1 MQALIVPLLTDADAG
16 QRYARPMTSDAPTP
30 VVTVRGEAQL
40 EGPPDLATFTISAE
54 RAGDTEDGVRRAL
67 ATASGQV
74 RELLQG
80 HASAVDRSSTSGL
93 HVAPVFG
100 RRSLT
105 KIQGYRGS
113 FSTEVVVHDFNALS
127 GLVYAIAAV
136 PDCRL
141 DGPSWSLRRENP
153 LYREVRL
160 AAIAE
165 ARGRADDYATAFGSS
180 VLDLL
185 EISDLEGGFAG
196 GRSARM
202 ESFAMAGGVEEQPEF
217 DLEPAAQSV
226 SGQVTVRF
234 TITTPDLST
243 S

>member
-1 MQALIVPLLTDADAG
+1 
-16 QRYARPMTSDAPTP
+16 MTSDAPTP

-40 EGPPDLATFTISAE
+40 EGPPDLATFTVSAE

-80 HASAVDRSSTSGL
+80 HATAVDRASTSGL

-100 RRSLT
+100 RRAQT

-113 FSTEVVVHDFNALS
+113 FSTEVVVQEFEALS
-127 GLVYAIAAV
+127 ALVYALAAV

-153 LYREVRL
+153 LFREVRL

-165 ARGRADDYATAFGSS
+165 ARRRADDYAAAFGST

-185 EISDLEGGFAG
+185 EISDLEGGFSGARAAMKGSYAMERAG
-196 GRSARM
+196 D
-202 ESFAMAGGVEEQPEF
+202 EQPEF
-217 DLEPAAQSV
+217 ELEPAAQNV
-226 SGQVTVRF
+226 YGQVTVRF

>member
-1 MQALIVPLLTDADAG
+1 
-16 QRYARPMTSDAPTP
+16 MTSDAAPRP

-40 EGPPDLATFTISAE
+40 EGLPDLATFTVTAE
-54 RAGDTEDGVRRAL
+54 RAGDTEDGVRAAL

-74 RELLQG
+74 RELLRDFT
-80 HASAVDRSSTSGL
+80 SALDRTSTSGVYL
-93 HVAPVFG
+93 TPVFG
-100 RRSLT
+100 RRAQT

-113 FSTEVVVHDFNALS
+113 FSTEVVVQDFEALS
-127 GLVYAIAAV
+127 ALVYALAAV

-165 ARGRADDYATAFGSS
+165 ARRRADDYAAAFGSS

-196 GRSARM
+196 GRASRM
-202 ESFAMAGGVEEQPEF
+202 ESFAMAGGGDEQPEF
-217 DLEPAAQSV
+217 ELEPAAQTV
-226 SGQVTVRF
+226 YGQVTVRF
-234 TITTPDLST
+234 TISAPDLST